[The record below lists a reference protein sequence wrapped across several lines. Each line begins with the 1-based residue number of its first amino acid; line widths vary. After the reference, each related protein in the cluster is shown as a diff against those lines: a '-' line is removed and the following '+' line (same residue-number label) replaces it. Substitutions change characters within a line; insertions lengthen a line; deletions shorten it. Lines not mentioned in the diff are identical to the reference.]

1 MSSTLGSPSL
11 LAGSERGREAVDP
24 VQGLQGLCR
33 AGHTDKAKDRYST
46 NSRYFFCKTVYSVS
60 ELWVLK
66 ITQKHLHTFNKLL
79 IPGMD

>member
-24 VQGLQGLCR
+24 VQGLQGLRR

-46 NSRYFFCKTVYSVS
+46 NSRYFFAKQLQISTKNYTKTFTY
-60 ELWVLK
+60 
-66 ITQKHLHTFNKLL
+66 F
-79 IPGMD
+79 